1 MGKICLNSRSNMQVA
16 SVSYAVTSNPV
27 ADRALNSLATTV
39 TDWSED
45 QSKREALVQLG
56 RSVLIKWLLGR
67 ALAAK
72 NSLEQA
78 EAERTLSNLLA
89 DGQQT
94 AIHRA
99 WVYSMRSSIALSHI
113 RLCNMQATR
122 HLFTGPF
129 RLFDVSGL
137 SQPTASSGLTEDG

>member
-1 MGKICLNSRSNMQVA
+1 MAKVCLDSRSNMQVA
-16 SVSYAVTSNPV
+16 SVSYAVTSNPA

-89 DGQQT
+89 DGQQR
-94 AIHRA
+94 ALHRA
-99 WVYSMRSSIALSHI
+99 CVYSIEEQHSFEPHTSLQR
-113 RLCNMQATR
+113 
-122 HLFTGPF
+122 
-129 RLFDVSGL
+129 
-137 SQPTASSGLTEDG
+137 ASN